1 MRRFIVE
8 VVLDAIL
15 LAFIVLLLGAISVAQ
30 PFPFGGNGEV
40 PIVGLRGA
48 GPIGFLSWAAILSS
62 SSTVSRVPSWWR

>member
-40 PIVGLRGA
+40 PSSA
-48 GPIGFLSWAAILSS
+48 CAAPARSDS
-62 SSTVSRVPSWWR
+62 